1 MSDIESIVQTLSHQL
16 KQLTDL
22 EALLNAEHQILQQHD
37 PQKLI
42 DINKIKNDLL
52 VNIELTDKN
61 LAGNKQ
67 FLNDKAEGQHAEVL
81 QAIKGLLNQCKDLN
95 KVNGDIISKSQL
107 SVERMRTALLENNTK
122 SSMTYD
128 SKGKKSGGYSRMD
141 IKA

>member
-1 MSDIESIVQTLSHQL
+1 MSDTESIVQILNHQL

-52 VNIELTDKN
+52 ANIELTDKS
-61 LAGNKQ
+61 LASNQQ
-67 FLNDKAEGQHAEVL
+67 FLNDKAEGHHTEVL
-81 QAIKGLLNQCKDLN
+81 ESIEGSLNQCKDLN